1 MAIITMQI
9 NFETDPSRYRHWRIE
24 IDDTVAQL
32 ILDVTEDAG
41 LFAGYDL
48 KLNSYDLGVDIE
60 LHDAV
65 QRLRFEHPEVHIV
78 VLRSGKE
85 RVFCAGANIRMLA
98 GAEHGYKINFCKFTN
113 ETRNAIEEAGRESG
127 QKYISVIEG
136 VCAGG
141 GYELALATDYIM
153 LVDDGS
159 AAVSLP
165 EVPLL
170 AVLPGTGGLTRLTDK
185 RRVRRDR
192 ADVFA
197 TLTEGVKGPR
207 AVEWGLVDQAVA
219 ASDLD
224 SAVTEV
230 AQQLATQTEPRP
242 TTTGITLLPLQR
254 TIEQDSLR
262 YSTLTATVD
271 RGGATATIMLH
282 GPDTPAPDTADDLIA
297 QGDQVWL
304 LRCARELDDCL
315 LHFRFNEP
323 EIGVLVFCSTGQTEQ
338 VLSHDRFLRKH
349 SNHWLTSEIR
359 LYWKRVL
366 KRLDLTGRSLVALVG
381 PGSCFVGLL
390 AEIVLACDRS
400 YIMIDEDGEYP
411 QPATLCI
418 TETNFQLLPMSNDL
432 TRLQTRFLGNNDA
445 LQRIQPYLEQL
456 IDAKKCEDLGLV
468 TFALDES
475 DWEDEIRIFL
485 EERAAFSPDALTAM
499 EANLRFAGPETMET
513 KIFGRLSAWQNWV
526 FQRPNAAGESGAL
539 RRYGSGQK
547 GFFNKAR
554 T

>member
-1 MAIITMQI
+1 MHI
-9 NFETDPSRYRHWRIE
+9 NFETHPSHYHHWRIE
-24 IDDTVAQL
+24 INDTVAHL

-65 QRLRFEHPEVHIV
+65 QRLRFEHPEVHTV

-85 RVFCAGANIRMLA
+85 RIFCAGANIRMLA

-153 LVDDGS
+153 LADDGS

-207 AVEWGLVDQAVA
+207 AVAWGLVDQAVA
-219 ASDLD
+219 ASNLD

-242 TTTGITLLPLQR
+242 ATKGITLLPLQR

-271 RGGATATIMLH
+271 REGATATIMLH
-282 GPDTPAPDTADDLIA
+282 GPDTPAPDTADALIT
-297 QGDQVWL
+297 QGDQAWL

-323 EIGVLVFCSTGQTEQ
+323 EIGVLVFRSTGQTEQ
-338 VLSHDRFLRKH
+338 ILSHDRFLRKH
-349 SNHWLTSEIR
+349 SDHWLTSEIR

-400 YIMIDEDGEYP
+400 YIMVDEDDEQP

-418 TETNFQLLPMSNDL
+418 TKTNLESLPMSNDL

-445 LQRIQPYLEQL
+445 LQRIQPYLDQL
-456 IDAKKCEDLGLV
+456 IDAKKCEELGLV

-547 GFFNKAR
+547 GLFNKAR

>member
-297 QGDQVWL
+297 QGDQAWL

>member
-1 MAIITMQI
+1 
-9 NFETDPSRYRHWRIE
+9 
-24 IDDTVAQL
+24 
-32 ILDVTEDAG
+32 
-41 LFAGYDL
+41 
-48 KLNSYDLGVDIE
+48 
-60 LHDAV
+60 
-65 QRLRFEHPEVHIV
+65 
-78 VLRSGKE
+78 
-85 RVFCAGANIRMLA
+85 MLA
-98 GAEHGYKINFCKFTN
+98 
-113 ETRNAIEEAGRESG
+113 
-127 QKYISVIEG
+127 
-136 VCAGG
+136 
-141 GYELALATDYIM
+141 
-153 LVDDGS
+153 DDGS

-207 AVEWGLVDQAVA
+207 AVAWGLVDQAVA
-219 ASDLD
+219 ASNLD

-242 TTTGITLLPLQR
+242 ATKGITLLPLQR

-271 RGGATATIMLH
+271 REGATATIMLH
-282 GPDTPAPDTADDLIA
+282 GPDTPAPDTADALIT
-297 QGDQVWL
+297 QGDQAWL

-323 EIGVLVFCSTGQTEQ
+323 EIGVLVFRSTGQTEQ
-338 VLSHDRFLRKH
+338 ILSHDRFLRKH
-349 SNHWLTSEIR
+349 SDHWLTSEIR

-400 YIMIDEDGEYP
+400 YIMVDEDDEHP

-418 TETNFQLLPMSNDL
+418 TKTNLESLPMSNDL

-445 LQRIQPYLEQL
+445 LQRIQPYLDQL
-456 IDAKKCEDLGLV
+456 IDAKKCEELGLV
-468 TFALDES
+468 TFALDEI

-547 GFFNKAR
+547 GLFDKAR

>member
-1 MAIITMQI
+1 MHI
-9 NFETDPSRYRHWRIE
+9 NFETHPSHYHHWRIE
-24 IDDTVAQL
+24 INDTVAHL

-65 QRLRFEHPEVHIV
+65 QRLRFEHPEVHTV

-153 LVDDGS
+153 LADDGS

-207 AVEWGLVDQAVA
+207 AVAWGLVDQAVA

-242 TTTGITLLPLQR
+242 ATKGITLLPLQR

-271 RGGATATIMLH
+271 REGATATIMLH
-282 GPDTPAPDTADDLIA
+282 GPDTPPPNTADALIT
-297 QGDQVWL
+297 QGDQAWL

-323 EIGVLVFCSTGQTEQ
+323 EIGVLVFRSTGQTEQ

-400 YIMIDEDGEYP
+400 YIMVDEDDEHP

-418 TETNFQLLPMSNDL
+418 TTTNLESLPMSNDL

-445 LQRIQPYLEQL
+445 LQRIQPYLDQL
-456 IDAKKCEDLGLV
+456 IDAKKCEELGLV

-485 EERAAFSPDALTAM
+485 EERSAFSPDALTAM

-547 GFFNKAR
+547 GLFDKAR

>member
-1 MAIITMQI
+1 M
-9 NFETDPSRYRHWRIE
+9 
-24 IDDTVAQL
+24 
-32 ILDVTEDAG
+32 
-41 LFAGYDL
+41 
-48 KLNSYDLGVDIE
+48 
-60 LHDAV
+60 
-65 QRLRFEHPEVHIV
+65 QRLRFEHPEVQIV

-113 ETRNAIEEAGRESG
+113 ETRNAIEEAGRESR

-192 ADVFA
+192 ADVFT
-197 TLTEGVKGPR
+197 TLTEGFKGPR

-224 SAVTEV
+224 SAVTDV
-230 AQQLATQTEPRP
+230 VQQLATQTEPRRAN
-242 TTTGITLLPLQR
+242 TGITLLPLQR
-254 TIEQDSLR
+254 TIEPDSLR

-271 RGGATATIMLH
+271 RAGATATIMLH
-282 GPDTPAPDTADDLIA
+282 GPDIPAPDTADALIT
-297 QGDQVWL
+297 QGDQAWL

-323 EIGVLVFCSTGQTEQ
+323 EIGVLVFRSTGQTEQ
-338 VLSHDRFLRKH
+338 VLSHDCFLRKH

-366 KRLDLTGRSLVALVG
+366 KRLDLTGRSLVALVN

-400 YIMIDEDGEYP
+400 YIMADEDGEYP

-418 TETNFQLLPMSNDL
+418 TETNLQSLPMSNDL
-432 TRLQTRFLGNNDA
+432 TRLQTRFLGNDDA
-445 LQRIQPYLEQL
+445 LKRIQPYLEQL

-547 GFFNKAR
+547 GFFDKAR

>member
-1 MAIITMQI
+1 MQI

-41 LFAGYDL
+41 LFSGYDL

-65 QRLRFEHPEVHIV
+65 QRLRFEHPEVQIV

-136 VCAGG
+136 ICAGG

-192 ADVFA
+192 ADVFT
-197 TLTEGVKGPR
+197 TLTEGFKGPR

-224 SAVTEV
+224 SAVTDV
-230 AQQLATQTEPRP
+230 VQQLATQTEPKP
-242 TTTGITLLPLQR
+242 TAAGITLLPLQR
-254 TIEQDSLR
+254 TIEPDSLR

-271 RGGATATIMLH
+271 RAGATATIMLH
-282 GPDTPAPDTADDLIA
+282 GPDIPAPDTADALIT
-297 QGDQVWL
+297 QGDQAWL

-323 EIGVLVFCSTGQTEQ
+323 EIGVLVFRSTGQTEQ

-366 KRLDLTGRSLVALVG
+366 KRLDLTGRSLVALVN

-400 YIMIDEDGEYP
+400 YIMADEDGEYP

-418 TETNFQLLPMSNDL
+418 TETNLQSLPMSNDL
-432 TRLQTRFLGNNDA
+432 TRLQTRFLGNDDA
-445 LQRIQPYLEQL
+445 LKRIQPYLEQL

-547 GFFNKAR
+547 GFFDKAR

>member
-297 QGDQVWL
+297 QGDQAWL

-547 GFFNKAR
+547 GFFDKAR